1 MLVVQVALHPRGL
14 HPLQAARAFHL
25 HAEEGVPM
33 RDICEEVTNL
43 SGERPSFKAVWHA
56 IHTIKAKQSSQPIAQ
71 TNYGNCG
78 WKGH

>member
-1 MLVVQVALHPRGL
+1 
-14 HPLQAARAFHL
+14 
-25 HAEEGVPM
+25 M

-78 WKGH
+78 RKGP